1 MNAEFDLIRRYFSRP
16 VAGTLLAGGDDCAL
30 LLPPEQQALAVT
42 CDTLVAGTHFL
53 PDDAPADVGWKTLA
67 ASVSDIAAMAARP
80 RWATLALTLPEVRH
94 DWLAA
99 FAEGFYACADA
110 YDVALVGGD
119 TTRGPLAATVT
130 LIGDVPQKRAV
141 RRGGARAG
149 DELWVSGQPG
159 RAALGLQCVQGALEL
174 PFDARAQCLAA
185 LRRPQPRLALGRLLA
200 VRATAML
207 DVSDGLLADLGHLLR
222 ASRLGAQLW
231 QDALPLAALQ
241 QMGVSQAQAMQAVL
255 AGGDDYELLFAAP
268 ASLHEEVRQAG
279 KTLSLPLHCIGRC
292 EAGETVRLRDGE
304 GREMALEAFAGFE
317 HFPAAQQEST

>member
-16 VAGTLLAGGDDCAL
+16 VAGALLAGGDDCAL
-30 LLPPEQQALAVT
+30 LLPQQQQALAVT

-53 PDDAPADVGWKTLA
+53 PDDAPADVGWKTMA
-67 ASVSDIAAMAARP
+67 VSVSDIAAMAACP

-99 FAEGFYACADA
+99 FAEGLYACAKA
-110 YDVALVGGD
+110 YGVALVGGD

-130 LIGDVPQKRAV
+130 LLGEVPQQRAV
-141 RRGGARAG
+141 RRNGARAG

-159 RAALGLQCVQGALEL
+159 RAALGLQCAQGTLALPDE
-174 PFDARAQCLAA
+174 ARAVCLAA
-185 LRRPQPRLALGRLLA
+185 LHRPQPRLALGRLLA

-222 ASRLGAQLW
+222 ASKLGAELW
-231 QDALPLAALQ
+231 LDALPLAALQ
-241 QMGVSQAQAMQAVL
+241 QMGASREQAMQAVL

-279 KTLSLPLHCIGRC
+279 VTLSLPLHCIGRC
-292 EAGETVRLRDGE
+292 EAGEALRLLDGAGQE
-304 GREMALEAFAGFE
+304 VALGAFAGFE
-317 HFPAAQQEST
+317 HFPAAEQEGA